1 MEELLGSRLLVR
13 KMKAEVKT
21 KSGIY
26 MAPKSEEMSYDIIKG
41 EVIKRGKESKDD
53 PLTSVVGE
61 EVFFRELDGDK
72 IIINGEQLL
81 VINQG
86 SVIGRN

>member
-1 MEELLGSRLLVR
+1 
-13 KMKAEVKT
+13 
-21 KSGIY
+21 